1 MKPTTNDFTQG
12 SIWKQ
17 VLIFFIPIMIGSFF
31 QHFYTIVDAM
41 IVGRGLG
48 VNELAAVGGSASKL
62 IAMITNF
69 FIGISSGVTAYTA
82 MSFGEKNYSKLKD
95 IVYNGLLLF
104 LVIGVIIVSTGLIFT
119 QDFLVIM
126 GTPKDN
132 MLLSATYLKTYLSGI
147 LFCVIYNLL
156 AGILRAMGDAKRPLY
171 ILIFCCFLNIA
182 LDILLA
188 LVLNFGVL
196 GVAVATVFSQGV
208 SAVLLCIVFL
218 KSIKNTEPYRPRI
231 NKSIIKSI
239 AWLGI
244 PAGIQSMFASF
255 SNMAVQST
263 VNSFSTTTVASWSA
277 YIKIDGIVDSVLSAL
292 SGTTIAF
299 VGQNI
304 GAKNIKRVGQA
315 VTQTIILACIIMPI
329 IIGIFTLNRNFFLG
343 LFTTDTQVIALG
355 GSIMLAIIP
364 MYILTIPQYV
374 LSQALRGMG
383 KSLVPVLLGLFG
395 SVVLRLSWIFFVFPI
410 NPTITFLGL
419 SYPIISAIMSV
430 LFIVYY
436 KIEIKKLDT
445 EINL

>member
-1 MKPTTNDFTQG
+1 MKTNTNDFTQG

-17 VLIFFIPIMIGSFF
+17 ILIFFVPIMIGSFF

-48 VNELAAVGGSASKL
+48 VEELAAVGGSSSKL

-69 FIGISSGVTAYTA
+69 FIGISSGVTACTA
-82 MSFGEKNYSKLKD
+82 MSFGEKNFSKLKD
-95 IVYNGLLLF
+95 IVYNGLVLF
-104 LVIGVIIVSTGLIFT
+104 LTIGVIIVITGLIFT
-119 QDFLVIM
+119 QEFLVLM
-126 GTPKDN
+126 GTPQDN
-132 MLLSATYLKTYLSGI
+132 MLLSKTYLQTYLSGI

-171 ILIFCCFLNIA
+171 ILIFCCFLNII

-188 LVLNFGVL
+188 LVFGLGVL
-196 GVAVATVFSQGV
+196 GVAIATVFSQGI
-208 SAVLLCIVFL
+208 SALLLGILFK
-218 KSIKNTEPYRPRI
+218 KSLKNTEHYRPRI
-231 NKSIIKSI
+231 NKSIMKSI
-239 AWLGI
+239 AWIGI
-244 PAGIQSMFASF
+244 PAGVQSMFASF

-277 YIKIDGIVDSVLSAL
+277 YLKIDGIVDSILSAL
-292 SGTTIAF
+292 SGTVITF
-299 VGQNI
+299 VGQNV
-304 GAKNIKRVGQA
+304 GAKNFKRVRQA
-315 VTQTIILACIIMPI
+315 ISQTIIIACVIMPF
-329 IIGIFTLNRNFFLG
+329 IIGLFTLNRNFFLG
-343 LFTTDTQVIALG
+343 LFTTDTQVISIG

-395 SVVLRLSWIFFVFPI
+395 SVILRLSWIFFIFPT

-419 SYPIISAIMSV
+419 SYPIISAIMSI
-430 LFIVYY
+430 LFTIYY
-436 KIEIKKLDT
+436 KIEIKKLD
-445 EINL
+445 NLENL